1 MKHSRITRSLLLTAL
16 ALFSVSC
23 FTKKQADPYSNS
35 NPYYGPQGAYG
46 DNSSGAVAPAPV
58 PDSGGYVAPAPA
70 EPNYSAPPTSTYQA
84 PRSSG
89 GGGSKNHTVSKGD
102 TLYGLARRYGT
113 SVNAIKNA
121 NGLNSDLIRL
131 GQKLKIP

>member
-1 MKHSRITRSLLLTAL
+1 MNHSRIIRSLLFLTVTL
-16 ALFSVSC
+16 VSVSC
-23 FTKKQADPYSNS
+23 ITKQSSDPYSNS

-46 DNSSGAVAPAPV
+46 DNNAGAQPV
-58 PDSGGYVAPAPA
+58 PDSSGYVAPAPA
-70 EPNYSAPPTSTYQA
+70 EANYSAPPAAAYKA
-84 PRSSG
+84 PASSG
-89 GGGSKNHTVSKGD
+89 GGGSKSHTVSKGD

-131 GQKLKIP
+131 GQKLRIP